1 MNDELYCTWLFGPE
15 SGADDGPN
23 DALAENFNSKPTIS
37 LVRET
42 IQNSLD
48 AAPENSSVPVR
59 VEYTFDELPIDTVPN
74 LLEIREH
81 IEGCL
86 KLYADND
93 NALEYFP
100 PMIEYLN
107 QIGDSIPYI
116 KVSDSNTTGMN
127 YVDDYH
133 TKEPFYAFVRSKG
146 VTVKKSASSGG
157 SFGFGKAAYF
167 GMSKLKTV
175 LVSTRTSEGKA
186 FFQGVAS
193 LCTHVSYNENDGKL
207 AAVGYYDNND
217 GKPIDD
223 EDLIPGFFVREKEK
237 PGTDFWIMGYDK
249 PQKESIKEE
258 MIIATLRSFWLSIL
272 KGDLI
277 VVIDGNEIT
286 AENLP
291 DYMRQYF
298 PEENDRQTSNRENF
312 NPRPYMEA
320 VLHGE
325 EEDNP
330 RFRCVTKT
338 LNSLGEVK
346 LYAFLSKQGSNKV
359 MLTRKPK
366 MLVQLKPVSP
376 IGISAVFVCENEE
389 GNKLLK
395 RMENPTHSLWL
406 AGRKHD
412 TKAAYQEL
420 DKFLTDTITGMR
432 PVSGKKSLQVM
443 GLSDLVWIPESLMP
457 EDVEADDESEN
468 GSLRLTSEIQ
478 DEEGGNQ
485 VALVQKIATKTAIK
499 KKSSVQEEDQDAADI
514 LDDGDNTPYGEEGS
528 GGGPSDNPN
537 PFPPNPGPFP
547 TPVPGPNPGPNPGP
561 TPAPDPDGGNTGE
574 KKPRPKK
581 KTTEVRMRQRA
592 SVVDGKLVH
601 TMNIYPPRDIEKAT
615 LSLFVSW
622 DEGYSKQPIRS
633 AQIDGVELNVV
644 DNRIVEIPLS
654 QKGTKITVR
663 FFDNIKHAIKLSVED
678 ESN

>member
-37 LVRET
+37 LIRET

-48 AAPENSSVPVR
+48 AAVENSGVPVK
-59 VEYTFDELPIDTVPN
+59 VEYSFDELFIDNVPN

-86 KLYADND
+86 KLYNDND

-127 YVDDYH
+127 YIDDFH

-175 LVSTRTSEGKA
+175 LVSTRTLERKA

-193 LCTHVSYNENDGKL
+193 LCTHIVHPEDGKL
-207 AAVGYYDNND
+207 SAVGFYDNND

-223 EDLIPGFFVREKEK
+223 EDYIPEFFLREADK
-237 PGTDFWIMGYDK
+237 PGTDFWILGYDK
-249 PQKESIKEE
+249 QKKDSIVEE
-258 MIIATLRSFWLSIL
+258 MIVATLRSFWLSIL
-272 KGDLI
+272 EKDLI
-277 VVIDGNEIT
+277 VVIDGKEINST
-286 AENLP
+286 NLQEL
-291 DYMRQYF
+291 MINYF
-298 PEENDRQTSNRENF
+298 PKENDSQTSNRENF
-312 NPRPYMEA
+312 NPRPYFEA

-325 EEDNP
+325 EDNP
-330 RFRCVTKT
+330 KFRCITKKMDI
-338 LNSLGEVK
+338 LGEVK
-346 LYAFLSKQGSNKV
+346 LYAYLNKQGSNKI

-376 IGISAVFVCENEE
+376 IGVSGVFICNNEE
-389 GNKLLK
+389 GNKILK

-406 AGRKHD
+406 AGRKAD

-420 DKFLTDTITGMR
+420 EKFLSETIASMR
-432 PVSGKKSLQVM
+432 PVSGKKSMQIM
-443 GLSDLVWIPESLMP
+443 GLSDLVWIPENLMP
-457 EDVEADDESEN
+457 KDAELDDDNEN
-468 GSLRLTSEIQ
+468 GGLRLSGVLH

-485 VALVQKIATKTAIK
+485 VALVQKIATKTVVK
-499 KKSSVQEEDQDAADI
+499 KKSVIQEEDKDLIDS
-514 LDDGDNTPYGEEGS
+514 LTDEDGTDGS
-528 GGGPSDNPN
+528 GEREKYPRDISPNPN
-537 PFPPNPGPFP
+537 PHPNP
-547 TPVPGPNPGPNPGP
+547 NPK
-561 TPAPDPDGGNTGE
+561 PDPRVKPGDNDNMT
-574 KKPRPKK
+574 KPRPKK
-581 KTTEVRMRQRA
+581 RKTEVRMRQKA
-592 SVVDGKLVH
+592 NMVNGELMHVI
-601 TMNIYPPRDIEKAT
+601 NIYPPYDIEKAK
-615 LSLFVSW
+615 LSLQVSW
-622 DEGYSKQPIRS
+622 DEGYTKQPIKS
-633 AQIDGVELNVV
+633 ASINELNLQVI
-644 DNRIVEIPLS
+644 DNDIIDVPLKQS
-654 QKGTKITVR
+654 GTKIVVR
-663 FFDNIKHAIKLSVED
+663 FFDNIKHAIKLLVED